1 MHSDVASG
9 TTLLL
14 EQTGGKQLAIAIKVV
29 KTSQQKHL
37 VLQELNDIHNEAGLK
52 VENASTAHYINVI
65 QHLNGKR
72 PKHVQLDSR

>member
-1 MHSDVASG
+1 MHSDVISG

-14 EQTGGKQLAIAIKVV
+14 EQAGSEQLAIVIKVV

-37 VLQELNDIHNEAGLK
+37 VLQELYDIRPEAGSK
-52 VENASTAHYINVI
+52 VENASTAHYLNVV

-72 PKHVQLDSR
+72 PKHFPLDSR